1 MPKRAASTAAGA
13 AASSEGSAA
22 PAPEPA
28 SAPAAAAAGPAPAG
42 GAPEKAKRA
51 KKAPQPAAPAAEPAS
66 APGAVDP
73 APAEKA
79 KRAKKAPAAP
89 ALEPASAPNAAAPT
103 DGGSGGGGG
112 GGGGGAPADKVKR
125 AKKAP
130 LAASPHAG
138 PDPAGMAAGPFLPA
152 ASMDA
157 FTASLP
163 ARAPGGVKILCYN
176 VNGLRGAVKEER
188 KAALLA
194 WVAREDPDV
203 LCLQEVKADAE
214 AVEKERLGALFPT
227 LPHAFFACGDPALEG
242 FKKGYAGCAVFSK
255 VAPLAT
261 AAGLGAAAHDGQGR
275 VATARFA
282 WGTVV
287 CVYAPN
293 SGQKLERLEYRTGG
307 FDPALR
313 AHLAGLAGGAG
324 GGAAGG
330 APLIVCGDFNVAHQD
345 CDVEGYLRHR
355 NKVAGFCDGERDGFA
370 QLLAAGFRDAWRDA
384 NPGVLQYSAWPPP
397 PPLPKQPAPT
407 IFCPPHPVTPFPPIH
422 PPMQPTTPR
431 AKSRR
436 ARKTRA
442 GGWTTPSPQ
451 TASRWWRCGTAFPA
465 ATTCPLVLPWR
476 EGGGGG
482 GGGVRKPAGLIF
494 VGVEKY
500 PPPPPPFTAAG
511 AALLP
516 TGSPGPQ

>member
-22 PAPEPA
+22 PALEPA

-42 GAPEKAKRA
+42 GAPAKAKRA
-51 KKAPQPAAPAAEPAS
+51 KKAPQPAAPAVEPAS
-66 APGAVDP
+66 APDAADP
-73 APAEKA
+73 APAVKA

-89 ALEPASAPNAAAPT
+89 ALEPASAPDAADPAPT
-103 DGGSGGGGG
+103 DGG
-112 GGGGGAPADKVKR
+112 GGGGGAPAEKAKR

-152 ASMDA
+152 ASMAA

-227 LPHAFFACGDPALEG
+227 LPHAFFACGDPALAG

-324 GGAAGG
+324 GGAAG

-384 NPGVLQYSAWPPP
+384 NPGVLQYSALPPPP
-397 PPLPKQPAPT
+397 PPLAARPT
-407 IFCPPHPVTPFPPIH
+407 NFCPLTRVPTH
-422 PPMQPTTPR
+422 PPTH
-431 AKSRR
+431 
-436 ARKTRA
+436 
-442 GGWTTPSPQ
+442 
-451 TASRWWRCGTAFPA
+451 
-465 ATTCPLVLPWR
+465 
-476 EGGGGG
+476 
-482 GGGVRKPAGLIF
+482 
-494 VGVEKY
+494 
-500 PPPPPPFTAAG
+500 PPPSAAYYSTRQVTARAENKGWRVDYALAANCAPVVEMRHSFPGSDHLPFSITLA
-511 AALLP
+511 
-516 TGSPGPQ
+516 